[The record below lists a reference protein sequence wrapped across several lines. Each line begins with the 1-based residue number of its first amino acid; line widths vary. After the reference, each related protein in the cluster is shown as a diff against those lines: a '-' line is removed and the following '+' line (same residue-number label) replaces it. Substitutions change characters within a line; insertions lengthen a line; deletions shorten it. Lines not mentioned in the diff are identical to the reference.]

1 MIEFKIRAYGRME
14 LAQLYS
20 PELTGIAAYRKMNK
34 WIVRCPGLQERLSDL
49 GYQPQHRS
57 YTPLEVRAIVD
68 ALGDEFTRTQLTE
81 QATAMGIKPN
91 TALSWLRRLVKK
103 GLFVMKEKGT
113 YVRARVCV
121 C

>member
-1 MIEFKIRAYGRME
+1 
-14 LAQLYS
+14 
-20 PELTGIAAYRKMNK
+20 
-34 WIVRCPGLQERLSDL
+34 
-49 GYQPQHRS
+49 
-57 YTPLEVRAIVD
+57 
-68 ALGDEFTRTQLTE
+68 
-81 QATAMGIKPN
+81 MGIKPN